1 MTNMEEILNNKYFQ
15 LLSFLITSARG
26 CIDEPP
32 LYGPLRLLDAA
43 SRVIDMME
51 KEKMVDEKI
60 SNIKNLIL
68 QAIDI
73 LMVDENEFIKIVD
86 EISKE
91 LGKYIAN

>member
-60 SNIKNLIL
+60 SNIKKLIL

>member
-1 MTNMEEILNNKYFQ
+1 MEEILNNKYFQ